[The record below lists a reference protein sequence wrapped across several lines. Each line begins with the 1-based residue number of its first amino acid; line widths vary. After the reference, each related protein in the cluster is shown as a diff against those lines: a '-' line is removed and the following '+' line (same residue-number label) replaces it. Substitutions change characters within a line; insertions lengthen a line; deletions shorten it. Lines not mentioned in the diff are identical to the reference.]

1 MTEKHILRAGEYW
14 IGDPCYA
21 VKDENWSDLINST
34 GCFGLELEKFP
45 SNWQNGLFKY
55 NDQLCF
61 TYQTKYGDGEY
72 YDNKGNEYGVDAG
85 LIGIMP
91 IECCDGDSMNG
102 GNRYNFER
110 SFQVWEENGKFH
122 FGDIEIDTT
131 YENESDEDLSNFW
144 NENSEY

>member
-1 MTEKHILRAGEYW
+1 MRKNKMTEKHFFKPGEYW

-21 VKDENWSDLINST
+21 VKDENWNELCDNT

-45 SNWQNGLFKY
+45 PNWQSGLFKY

-61 TYQTKYGDGEY
+61 TYKTKYGDGTY

-91 IECCDGDSMNG
+91 IECCDGDSMYG
-102 GNRYNFER
+102 GVKHNFYGE
-110 SFQVWEENGKFH
+110 FQVWENNGKFY
-122 FGDIEIDTT
+122 FGSIEIDT
-131 YENESDEDLSNFW
+131 DDDIGDFW
-144 NENSEY
+144 NEDSEY